1 MTPRHTHSAA
11 HTSILWVVTLLVL
24 CCIQQ
29 GLAQADPVV
38 TTAVDTTSI
47 RIGEEIKYTVTA
59 EVDQTATVV
68 FPEGQTFSP
77 LEVIESYKVDTAFA
91 KAPNSKGNYKMTLV
105 KKYGLTQFDS
115 GSYKI
120 PRQRII
126 VGTQTIETDSFK
138 VEVANV
144 VLDTVNQGLYD
155 IKPAIE
161 IPKNYGKLLLQ
172 ILAWVIPLALAI
184 GLFLYWLL
192 RRHKK
197 KKEEERYIP
206 PFEQALATLKSLDD
220 SGLIENSQYKA
231 YYTTLTDAIRRY
243 YDEKVY
249 DRALESTTEELINR
263 LQAERESGH
272 IDFSPETI
280 KNLKDIFQRADLVKF
295 ARINPPEGKALAD
308 RIAIEQIVKQ
318 TKEVLPAPTE
328 EELMRDEMYRMAIE
342 RRRKRKLW
350 LTGAGGVLGILVLA
364 LGIGIAIKGF
374 SEVKDFVLGNAT
386 RELAE
391 GQWITSEYGAPG
403 MIVSTPKALERQNTP
418 IPEEIKGKV
427 ETTAFAWATTPPNVT
442 IAVFEFKIDKSLE
455 ITAPQLITG
464 QLAQFEAQ
472 GFNAGLTKEEE
483 FKTLNGI
490 AGLKVFGTGT
500 QIIDKEKG
508 TKTSGE
514 YALITF
520 QAKDN
525 RYFQLFISWKDD
537 DPYSK
542 KIAERV
548 INSID
553 FTKNNDE
560 K

>member
-1 MTPRHTHSAA
+1 MTPRHTHNAA

-29 GLAQADPVV
+29 GLAQVDPVV

-91 KAPNSKGNYKMTLV
+91 KAPTSKGNYKMTLV

-206 PFEQALATLKSLDD
+206 PFEQALATLKSLDE

-391 GQWITSEYGAPG
+391 GPWITSEYGVPS
-403 MIVSTPKALERQNTP
+403 MVVSSPKALTRDVIQLPQGVTDQ
-418 IPEEIKGKV
+418 GQV
-427 ETTAFAWATTPPNVT
+427 TSFTWSTTPFAVNGTITQSKLPSEDKVNLEMILENKLKVIESLGFQLGLVKNDPYTTPNG
-442 IAVFEFKIDKSLE
+442 AE
-455 ITAPQLITG
+455 
-464 QLAQFEAQ
+464 
-472 GFNAGLTKEEE
+472 
-483 FKTLNGI
+483 
-490 AGLKVFGTGT
+490 GLKTFGTGSYT
-500 QIIDKEKG
+500 IPKSDK
-508 TKTSGE
+508 SVPIE
-514 YALITF
+514 YASLIF
-520 QAKDN
+520 QAGN
-525 RYFQLFISWKDD
+525 LIQQFTVVWQED
-537 DPYSK
+537 DPYAK
-542 KIAERV
+542 QIAERMM
-548 INSID
+548 NSVELQAP
-553 FTKNNDE
+553 KEE

>member
-1 MTPRHTHSAA
+1 MTLRSTYKSK
-11 HTSILWVVTLLVL
+11 VTNTIFVL
-24 CCIQQ
+24 CLLLFGVVQKGISQIE
-29 GLAQADPVV
+29 PVV
-38 TTAVDTTSI
+38 TTSIDTTAI
-47 RIGEEIKYTVTA
+47 TIGEEIKYTLKA

-77 LEVIESYKVDTAFA
+77 LEMIESYKVDTAFT
-91 KAPNSKGNYKMTLV
+91 KAPTSSGDYKMTLI

-120 PRQRII
+120 PRQRIV
-126 VGTQTIETDSFK
+126 VGNKTLETDSFR

-161 IPKNYGKLLLQ
+161 VPKDYGTLLLK
-172 ILAWVIPLALAI
+172 ILMWLIPLALAI

-192 RRHKK
+192 RRHKR

-206 PFEQALATLKSLDD
+206 PFEQALATLKELDE
-220 SGLIENSQYKA
+220 SNLIEKSEFKA
-231 YYTTLTDAIRRY
+231 YYTTLTEAIRRY

-249 DRALESTTEELINR
+249 DRALESTTDELIQR

-308 RIAIEQIVKQ
+308 RIAIEQIVKE
-318 TKEVLPAPTE
+318 TKEVLPAPTQ
-328 EELMRDEMYRMAIE
+328 EELMRDEMYRAAIE

-350 LTGAGGVLGILVLA
+350 LTGAGGILGILLVA
-364 LGIGIAIKGF
+364 LGIGIAVKGF

-391 GQWITSEYGAPG
+391 GQWITSEYGVPS
-403 MIVSTPKALERQNTP
+403 MVVSSPKALTRDVVTL
-418 IPEEIKGKV
+418 PEGV
-427 ETTAFAWATTPPNVT
+427 PDQGQVTSFTWSTTPF
-442 IAVFEFKIDKSLE
+442 AVSGSITQSKLPSEDKVNLE
-455 ITAPQLITG
+455 MIL
-464 QLAQFEAQ
+464 E
-472 GFNAGLTKEEE
+472 NK
-483 FKTLNGI
+483 
-490 AGLKVFGTGT
+490 LKVIEGLGFKLGLVKNDPYTTTNGAEGVKTFGTGSYT
-500 QIIDKEKG
+500 IPKTEK
-508 TKTSGE
+508 SIPIE
-514 YALITF
+514 YASLIF
-520 QAKDN
+520 QAGN
-525 RYFQLFISWKDD
+525 LIQQFTVVWKED
-537 DPYSK
+537 DPYAK
-542 KIAERV
+542 QIAERM
-548 INSID
+548 INSVELQAP
-553 FTKNNDE
+553 KEE